1 MTTLPF
7 IRFSDPQHFY
17 YLQQEVEESE
27 FTPLVVVNCGAA
39 GGGLWTAAPVPTPLL
54 QGVLVLAPG
63 HPHCRPNGTRV
74 CWVEGGVPQHHRA
87 GLAV

>member
-1 MTTLPF
+1 MNSRALLK
-7 IRFSDPQHFY
+7 HFY

-39 GGGLWTAAPVPTPLL
+39 GGGLWAAVPVPTPLL

-63 HPHCRPNGTRV
+63 HPHCRRAGTGAF
-74 CWVEGGVPQHHRA
+74 WVERGVPQHHGA